1 MSPIRLESQRIE
13 ERVKFLH
20 ECIPVKGG
28 KQRGLTMQTK
38 HISTISLKEKQRQ
51 ARVELIIQAAEKVLL
66 EKGYY
71 DTSMD
76 DIANRV
82 GIAKATIYTHFPGKE
97 DLILT
102 IFTRDVQMCLRK
114 IEAIEGP
121 TARATLEAIIEF
133 VYTGIFSKRAHLM
146 ASMYNGVDLKRLL
159 MKQGG
164 CIHELWNC
172 MVVRVTELLEAG
184 KRAGEFNS
192 TIPTSAMVYSFL
204 CTISPHAYEHYFFNS
219 ELSQAELV
227 SYLQQIYFNGIMNTA
242 SITMDTASIS
252 IAKTTMG

>member
-1 MSPIRLESQRIE
+1 
-13 ERVKFLH
+13 
-20 ECIPVKGG
+20 
-28 KQRGLTMQTK
+28 MQTK

-51 ARVELIIQAAEKVLL
+51 ERVELIIQAAEVVLL

-97 DLILT
+97 ELILA
-102 IFTRDVQMCLRK
+102 IFTRDMHKFLRE
-114 IEAIEGP
+114 IGEIDGP
-121 TARATLEAIIEF
+121 TARATLESIMEF
-133 VYTGIFSKRAHLM
+133 VYTGIFSKQAHLM
-146 ASMYNGVDLKRLL
+146 ISMYNGVDLKRLL
-159 MKQGG
+159 MTQGG

-184 KRAGEFNS
+184 KRAGEFNP

-204 CTISPHAYEHYFFNS
+204 CTISPQAYEHYFLNS
-219 ELSQAELV
+219 DLSHADLV
-227 SYLQQIYFNGIMNTA
+227 SYLQMIYFNGIINPT
-242 SITMDTASIS
+242 SIG
-252 IAKTTMG
+252 IANTTMG